1 MLVTVNDIVKF
12 MDGLA
17 PRNLAES
24 WDNTGLAIG
33 DPEHQVKKVL
43 VALDVTDS
51 VIDEAIGI
59 GADLIL
65 THHPMLLFKKINS
78 ITKKDALGNRIY
90 KLIENE
96 IAALSAHTNLDIA
109 QGGINDVL
117 ANMIGLEDIEILEET
132 WAEELK
138 KIVTYVPESHLDAV
152 RNAMCDAGGGHIGH
166 YSHCTFQSSGE
177 GTFLPLAGTAPYIGE
192 EGVLEKTP
200 ETRIETIA
208 PFSKVEKIVES
219 MIKAHPYEEV
229 AYDIYPVEQKGRR
242 EGIGRIGDLPKPM
255 RFADFAMQ
263 LKQKLNIDGIIRLVG
278 DPNQEIRRVGLCT
291 GSGVEFVAAA
301 KKQGADAYLTGD
313 LKFHEAQRAL
323 ELGICVG
330 DITHYASEVIIVP
343 VLKEALRKEA
353 EERGWELE
361 VVCSQIDGQTFWTI

>member
-1 MLVTVNDIVKF
+1 
-12 MDGLA
+12 
-17 PRNLAES
+17 
-24 WDNTGLAIG
+24 
-33 DPEHQVKKVL
+33 
-43 VALDVTDS
+43 
-51 VIDEAIGI
+51 
-59 GADLIL
+59 
-65 THHPMLLFKKINS
+65 
-78 ITKKDALGNRIY
+78 
-90 KLIENE
+90 
-96 IAALSAHTNLDIA
+96 
-109 QGGINDVL
+109 
-117 ANMIGLEDIEILEET
+117 
-132 WAEELK
+132 
-138 KIVTYVPESHLDAV
+138 
-152 RNAMCDAGGGHIGH
+152 
-166 YSHCTFQSSGE
+166 
-177 GTFLPLAGTAPYIGE
+177 
-192 EGVLEKTP
+192 
-200 ETRIETIA
+200 
-208 PFSKVEKIVES
+208 